1 MGKSNSFRSGHQNTL
16 DEDDGEENEA
26 WRSAP
31 NPMVY
36 RFQFE
41 QWVPARLESVFRFFA
56 DPKNLPRLMPPWMQ
70 VRIETV
76 HIVPPDVGASN
87 HFAGAGSV
95 LTASY
100 RTTPLLPFRITSE
113 ARITGFG
120 LNDYFEDIQGKG
132 PFKTWHHRHA
142 FLREVRNGVDGT
154 VVRDEIEYD
163 PGFGPLGG
171 VGNSLFIAPQMRRT
185 FDHRQ
190 KTLEEII
197 RRGELDAP
205 AR

>member
-1 MGKSNSFRSGHQNTL
+1 
-16 DEDDGEENEA
+16 
-26 WRSAP
+26 
-31 NPMVY
+31 MVH

-41 QWVPARLESVFRFFA
+41 QWVPARLENVFRFFA
-56 DPKNLPRLMPPWMQ
+56 DPNNLPRLMPPWMQ
-70 VRIETV
+70 VRIETA
-76 HIVPPDVGASN
+76 HFVPPDEGDR
-87 HFAGAGSV
+87 FAGTGSV

-100 RTTPLLPFRITSE
+100 RTTPFLPFRITSE

-120 LNDYFEDIQGKG
+120 LNDYFEDIQGRG
-132 PFKTWHHRHA
+132 PFKAWHHRHT
-142 FLREVRNGVDGT
+142 FLRENRNGVDGT
-154 VVRDEIEYD
+154 IVRDKIEYD
-163 PGFGPLGG
+163 PGFGILGS
-171 VGNSLFIAPQMRRT
+171 VGNALFIAPQMRRT